1 MTTPGIAFLGRTV
14 LLASSLSLGVI
25 SFLQFVT
32 KSGFS
37 FPPWTLLVGASISLP
52 IGFALR
58 VLYVGIARRRQAA
71 RMGARLAPRVKGKRF
86 GNLDFMLNLVQQ
98 FKNGYL
104 GMSITPPP

>member
-1 MTTPGIAFLGRTV
+1 MTTPGITFLGRTV
-14 LLASSLSLGVI
+14 PLAGSLSLGVF
-25 SFLQFVT
+25 SLLRFVT

-37 FPPWTLLVGASISLP
+37 FPPWTLLVGSSISLP

-71 RMGARLAPRVKGKRF
+71 RMGARLAPCVKGKRF
-86 GNLDFMLNLVQQ
+86 GNLDVMFNLVQQ
-98 FKNGYL
+98 VRNGYV